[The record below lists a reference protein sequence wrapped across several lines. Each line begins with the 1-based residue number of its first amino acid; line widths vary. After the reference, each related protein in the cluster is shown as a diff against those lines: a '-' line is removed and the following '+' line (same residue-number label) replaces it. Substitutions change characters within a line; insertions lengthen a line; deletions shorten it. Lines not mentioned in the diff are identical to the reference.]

1 MPGRRS
7 GSTGKETSAQSEAPI
22 GYRKAPRRK
31 KKVLPAD
38 LDFSEEELLLG
49 WGEFIRLVKRIGCRV
64 TLHRQF
70 CSRFEYHAEI
80 DLRRSLASQ
89 SALKAAGDGRSEPQ
103 AFMLPWKESHL
114 PAPSPQW
121 RRRDPSSHPSAA
133 HTRHVPSL
141 LHAL

>member
-89 SALKAAGDGRSEPQ
+89 SALKAAWDGHSEVYAVVGRESSFGSNSSMSSARSE
-103 AFMLPWKESHL
+103 L
-114 PAPSPQW
+114 
-121 RRRDPSSHPSAA
+121 SSICS
-133 HTRHVPSL
+133 S
-141 LHAL
+141 